1 MNNNGD
7 TNDNKAPRVRTV
19 LMTFVMLLLLI
30 IMYIIAM
37 EIVEL
42 NLVLRILSFILCS
55 NELHTI

>member
-7 TNDNKAPRVRTV
+7 TNDNKASRVHTV

-30 IMYIIAM
+30 IMCIIAM

>member
-19 LMTFVMLLLLI
+19 LMTFVMLLLI